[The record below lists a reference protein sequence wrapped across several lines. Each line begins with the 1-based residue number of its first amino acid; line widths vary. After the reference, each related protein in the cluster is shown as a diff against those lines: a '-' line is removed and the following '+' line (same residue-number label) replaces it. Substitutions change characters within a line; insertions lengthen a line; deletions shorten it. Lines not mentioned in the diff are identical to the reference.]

1 MVVIVAE
8 HPILRPWTAVIY
20 VTDLKWTFFFDITLI
35 NSSFLMVCFFPR
47 FNCWAIIGFS
57 SFSWTVGNLLN
68 SVYALQVAHTFGLHN
83 QPSLRSPVFSW
94 DHLTDPCD
102 EKMPKGG
109 WLDVT
114 DPRRPPLWMTCISL
128 AFFGWPSGSRLSR
141 NQRYIVAGKT
151 RFGERIFA
159 RPGNHICDILEAIC
173 KYNQIYT

>member
-1 MVVIVAE
+1 MTS
-8 HPILRPWTAVIY
+8 P
-20 VTDLKWTFFFDITLI
+20 LI

-94 DHLTDPCD
+94 DHWPTPSCE

-114 DPRRPPLWMTCISL
+114 DPRRPPLWMTCDL
-128 AFFGWPSGSRLSR
+128 LPFWGD
-141 NQRYIVAGKT
+141 QVAAGFPEIK
-151 RFGERIFA
+151 
-159 RPGNHICDILEAIC
+159 DILWLGKLGLVKESLPGQVTIYVIYLKLYANTI
-173 KYNQIYT
+173 KYIHRYWLLILIFTSKHLCQVSAS